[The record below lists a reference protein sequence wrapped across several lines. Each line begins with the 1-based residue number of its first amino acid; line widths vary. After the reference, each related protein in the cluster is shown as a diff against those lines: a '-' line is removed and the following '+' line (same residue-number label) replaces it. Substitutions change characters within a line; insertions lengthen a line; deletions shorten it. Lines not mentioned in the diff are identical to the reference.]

1 MILRVLSVLAA
12 LMALAAPAEAHK
24 LKLFATVANDRV
36 SGYAFFIGG
45 GRAEGVDWAA
55 TSGSGGPIASGKTD
69 DQGNYAFAVP
79 GPEVA
84 PVTVSVDTHEGH
96 MASVTLGAER
106 FGGAPGPAAAPEADP
121 TGTDQD
127 ARMAALVEAAVARQV
142 TPLAEQIE
150 ALQDR
155 LRYADI
161 LSALFMIAGLAGAGL
176 WLSGRRKGEK

>member
-45 GRAEGVDWAA
+45 GRAEGVNWSA

-106 FGGAPGPAAAPEADP
+106 FGGAPAPAAAPEAEP
-121 TGTDQD
+121 TGADQD

-142 TPLAEQIE
+142 TPLAEEIE

-176 WLSGRRKGEK
+176 WLSGRRKGER

>member
-12 LMALAAPAEAHK
+12 LMVLALPAEAHK
-24 LKLFATVANDRV
+24 LKLFATVEGDRV

-45 GRAEGVDWAA
+45 GRAEGVDWSA

-69 DQGNYAFAVP
+69 DQGNYSFAVP
-79 GPEVA
+79 GAQDA

-96 MASVTLGAER
+96 MASVTLGSGR
-106 FGGAPGPAAAPEADP
+106 FGGAPEPVAAPESEPA
-121 TGTDQD
+121 GTDRD